1 MERKIC
7 LLLIFILGGF
17 LFARAQDD
25 GKMTVKGR
33 VIDSQTGEP
42 VVFANLG
49 LLGTVAG
56 VASDMDGYF
65 ELTVPAKYA
74 THVIRITAVGYASV
88 ELKVYEGHGK
98 ENFQIK
104 LRPVTYGIGEVDVY
118 GQLLMYKKM
127 LQDVVSNIQR
137 NYIARPY
144 NYDGY
149 FKHTRIED
157 GDEKVKE
164 AVVRIYDANGYERSD
179 VAKAFRDLNYHFS
192 QVRRDHEVTSALD
205 GLTCFDDLLTADVV
219 RNTRNV
225 LDVLNSRDYKLK
237 SKGKLLYEG
246 DSVQVIGYEAPVPA
260 LSTTGSNAVKK
271 YAGEIYVQLKDKAV
285 LKNVVNLTTADFTDL
300 GRNLVPVNEAPKGD
314 VQMTITTTYKKLKSV
329 YFLSGA
335 TIEYN
340 YRETGGKEVAGKL
353 EYVTTRVNMD
363 TPEAIEGRQ
372 YYENIPMN
380 ENFWNRY
387 SVYFEE

>member
-1 MERKIC
+1 MDKKFYLC
-7 LLLIFILGGF
+7 LIFMVGSL
-17 LFARAQDD
+17 LFAHAQDN

-74 THVIRITAVGYASV
+74 THVIRVTAVGYAHV
-88 ELKVYEGHGK
+88 ELKVYEGEGK

-104 LRPVTYGIGEVDVY
+104 LRPVSYGIGEVDVY

-127 LQDVVSNIQR
+127 IQNVVSNIHR
-137 NYIARPY
+137 NYISRPY

-149 FKHTRIED
+149 FKYTLTED
-157 GDEKVKE
+157 GNEKVKE
-164 AVVRIYDANGYERSD
+164 AVVRIYDAQGYERSD
-179 VAKAFRDLNYHFS
+179 VEKTFKEVNYQFS
-192 QVRRDHEVTSALD
+192 QVRRDHEVASVFD
-205 GLTCFDDLLTADVV
+205 GLTYFDDLLTADVV

-225 LDVLNSRDYKLK
+225 LDIINSRDYKLK
-237 SKGKLLYEG
+237 SKGKFLYEG
-246 DSVQVIGYEAPVPA
+246 DSVQIIAYEVTAPT
-260 LSTTGSNAVKK
+260 LSTTGSHAVKK
-271 YAGEIYVQLKDKAV
+271 YAGEIYIQLKDMAV
-285 LKNVVNLTTADFTDL
+285 LKNVVTLTASDFTEL
-300 GRNLVPVNEAPKGD
+300 GRNLVPVNEAAKGD
-314 VQMTITTTYKKLKSV
+314 VQMTITTNYKKLKSV

-340 YRETGGKEVAGKL
+340 YKETDGKEVTGKM
-353 EYVTTRVNMD
+353 EYLTTRVDMD
-363 TPEAIEGRQ
+363 TPAVIEGRQ